1 MGDIYYIMSITVKVQ
16 LEDKLFKLTQGIN
29 SIAQVEEEMKKRY
42 PKKAHHFAYYYEDT
56 IVSDLTKILAS
67 AATAKKTSVKLVAK
81 LGEDLSIMSSDQ
93 NASIISIASS

>member
-42 PKKAHHFAYYYEDT
+42 PKKAHHFA
-56 IVSDLTKILAS
+56 
-67 AATAKKTSVKLVAK
+67 
-81 LGEDLSIMSSDQ
+81 
-93 NASIISIASS
+93 